1 MKKGEVC
8 VEGRIRGTDMGMTGA
23 PSSGA
28 TSSPGPGSDTPA
40 SMGHERLMVLPF
52 AFYPLTS
59 SFLPLFFPM
68 ESLLKYF
75 HLSQFPSPTLH
86 SAAVFSNIPVAR
98 RSNELQLRFTFLSNL
113 GPNSH
118 H

>member
-1 MKKGEVC
+1 M
-8 VEGRIRGTDMGMTGA
+8 EGRIRGTDMGMTGA

-28 TSSPGPGSDTPA
+28 TSSPDPGSNTPA

-59 SFLPLFFPM
+59 SFPPHGISPKIFPFV
-68 ESLLKYF
+68 SI
-75 HLSQFPSPTLH
+75 FPPTLH
-86 SAAVFSNIPVAR
+86 SAAVLSNIPVAR

-113 GPNSH
+113 GPSSH

>member
-1 MKKGEVC
+1 MC
-8 VEGRIRGTDMGMTGA
+8 GREDPWDRHGDDR
-23 PSSGA
+23 
-28 TSSPGPGSDTPA
+28 SPVVRSNLLTRCPDPGSDTPA

-59 SFLPLFFPM
+59 SFPPHGISPKIFPFV
-68 ESLLKYF
+68 SI
-75 HLSQFPSPTLH
+75 FPPTLH
-86 SAAVFSNIPVAR
+86 SAAVLSNIPVAR

-113 GPNSH
+113 GPSSH